1 MDEQF
6 KGLLDGFAPDP
17 ESVGP
22 EIGTGALPEGSPEV
36 RPEVAHV
43 LAIGNMQQKIR
54 NQICSLARILFLQEE
69 EITAVAISNLWP
81 ERAMVLEFGFD
92 VSGPNKAE
100 APTVNEIQ
108 EYLLSEDY
116 FMKMAQLGIAL
127 DVSDDG
133 LTAKQI
139 SFLTLL
145 SNITDTTPPA
155 QKLKKV
161 GATWLE
167 LQAWQ
172 FSPAFR
178 KAYAK
183 LGGDAVKAAIPLAE
197 LALASR
203 MAHGD
208 QKATEFGF
216 AMTGH
221 FDPAKNKQ
229 IDAQK
234 LFAILLEII
243 EDNVKDPVILHQ
255 IGQDVQL
262 KAMRALEP

>member
-1 MDEQF
+1 MLY
-6 KGLLDGFAPDP
+6 GR
-17 ESVGP
+17 
-22 EIGTGALPEGSPEV
+22 T
-36 RPEVAHV
+36 
-43 LAIGNMQQKIR
+43 
-54 NQICSLARILFLQEE
+54 
-69 EITAVAISNLWP
+69 
-81 ERAMVLEFGFD
+81 RAMVLEFGFD
-92 VSGPNKAE
+92 TSGPNKAE
-100 APTVNEIQ
+100 APTVSEIH
-108 EYLLSEDY
+108 EYLQTEEYL
-116 FMKMAQLGIAL
+116 MKMAQLGIAL

-133 LTAKQI
+133 LTPKQI
-139 SFLTLL
+139 AYLTLL
-145 SNITDTTPPA
+145 SDITNTTPPA
-155 QKLKKV
+155 QKARKV

-167 LQAWQ
+167 IQAWQ
-172 FSPAFR
+172 FNPAFR
-178 KAYAK
+178 AAYAK

-208 QKATEFGF
+208 QKSIEFGF

>member
-1 MDEQF
+1 MTNEFFID
-6 KGLLDGFAPDP
+6 LDGLGEPDD
-17 ESVGP
+17 ETGR
-22 EIGTGALPEGSPEV
+22 ETGTGDLPSGSERV

-54 NQICSLARILFLQEE
+54 NQICSLARMLYLQEE
-69 EITAVAISNLWP
+69 EITAKGISDLWP

-92 VSGPNKAE
+92 VSGPNKTE
-100 APTVNEIQ
+100 APTVSEIA
-108 EYLLSEDY
+108 EYITSEDY
-116 FMKMAQLGIAL
+116 LMKMAQLGIAL

-133 LTAKQI
+133 LTPKQI

-145 SNITDTTPPA
+145 SDITNTTPPA
-155 QKLKKV
+155 QKLRKV

-178 KAYAK
+178 NAYAK
-183 LGGDAVKAAIPLAE
+183 LGGDAVKAAIPMAE
-197 LALASR
+197 LALAAR
-203 MAHGD
+203 MAAGD

-216 AMTGH
+216 AFTGH
-221 FDPAKNKQ
+221 YDPSKNKQ

-243 EDNVKDPVILHQ
+243 EDNVKDPVILHK

-262 KAMRALEP
+262 KAIRALEP